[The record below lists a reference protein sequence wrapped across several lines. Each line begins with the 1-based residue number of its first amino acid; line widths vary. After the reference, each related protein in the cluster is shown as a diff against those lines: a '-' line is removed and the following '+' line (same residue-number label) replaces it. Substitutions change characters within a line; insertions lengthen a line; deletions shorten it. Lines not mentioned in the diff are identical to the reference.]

1 VISAAE
7 GQELRQYNFPTMTD
21 LARFLDGAVGF
32 FLLIV
37 IPLLF
42 YLKRR
47 SQTEKRIVLYI
58 FAIWI
63 LWYLPYAPI
72 HEGSH
77 FLGGH
82 FAGMQLKSHQIIPR
96 FWRGDFVNGYV
107 TWENGEPWQ
116 MLLMSQAPYAIDGL
130 IVLLGFFLFRWRTA
144 FTPFLGALILAL
156 TFLRTAYDVAVN
168 YVADTVLGGNGD
180 FRFLLNGYP
189 RLAVHVCAWVLM
201 LLGAWGAVLE
211 IVKAQPNKE
220 IPSVN

>member
-1 VISAAE
+1 
-7 GQELRQYNFPTMTD
+7 MTD
-21 LARFLDGAVGF
+21 LARFLIGAVGF

-47 SQTEKRIVLYI
+47 AQTEKRIVLYI

-82 FAGMQLKSHQIIPR
+82 FAGMQLESHQFIPR

-107 TWENGEPWQ
+107 TWEAGEQWQ

-130 IVLLGFFLFRWRTA
+130 IVLLGFFLCRWRTA

-156 TFLRTAYDVAVN
+156 TFLRTVYDVAVN
-168 YVADTVLGGNGD
+168 YLADTVLGGNGD

-189 RLAVHVCAWVLM
+189 RLAVHICAWALM

-220 IPSVN
+220 IPSVD

>member
-1 VISAAE
+1 
-7 GQELRQYNFPTMTD
+7 MTD
-21 LARFLDGAVGF
+21 LARFLIGAVGF

-47 SQTEKRIVLYI
+47 AQTEKRIVLYI

-82 FAGMQLKSHQIIPR
+82 FAGMQLESHQFIPR

-107 TWENGEPWQ
+107 TWEAGEQWQ

-130 IVLLGFFLFRWRTA
+130 IVLLGFFLCRWGTA

-156 TFLRTAYDVAVN
+156 TFLRTVYDVAVN
-168 YVADTVLGGNGD
+168 YLADTVLGGNGD

-189 RLAVHVCAWVLM
+189 RLAVHICAWALM

>member
-1 VISAAE
+1 
-7 GQELRQYNFPTMTD
+7 MTD
-21 LARFLDGAVGF
+21 LARFLTGGAGF

-47 SQTEKRIVLYI
+47 AQTEKRIVLYI
-58 FAIWI
+58 LAIWI
-63 LWYLPYAPI
+63 LWFLPYAPI

-82 FAGMQLKSHQIIPR
+82 FAGMHLKSHQFIPR

-107 TWENGEPWQ
+107 DWENGEPGQ
-116 MLLMSQAPYAIDGL
+116 ILLSSQAPYAIDGL

-156 TFLRTAYDVAVN
+156 TFLRTVYDVAVN
-168 YVADTVLGGNGD
+168 YAADTVLGGNGD

-189 RLAVHVCAWVLM
+189 RPAVHICAWALM
-201 LLGAWGAVLE
+201 LLAAWGAVRE
-211 IVKAQPNKE
+211 IAKAQPNKE
-220 IPSVN
+220 IPSAN

>member
-1 VISAAE
+1 
-7 GQELRQYNFPTMTD
+7 MTD
-21 LARFLDGAVGF
+21 LARFLTGF
-32 FLLIV
+32 VFFSFLIV

-47 SQTEKRIVLYI
+47 AQTGKRIVLYI
-58 FAIWI
+58 LAIWI

-82 FAGMQLKSHQIIPR
+82 LAGMQLKSHQFIPP
-96 FWRGDFVNGYV
+96 FWKGDFVHGYV

-116 MLLMSQAPYAIDGL
+116 MLLMSQAPYAMDGL
-130 IVLLGFFLFRWRTA
+130 IVLLGFFLFRRRTA
-144 FTPFLGALILAL
+144 FTPFLGALILAQ
-156 TFLRTAYDVAVN
+156 TFLRSVYDVAVN
-168 YVADTVLGGNGD
+168 YAADTILGGSGD

-189 RLAVHVCAWVLM
+189 RLAVHVGAWVLM